1 MAGDGIHAGCLQ
13 FQKKT
18 ERARVSVKTVSLFL
32 RLYASFV
39 KEGYM
44 NRFAKQSIVFL
55 LIGAF
60 LMVPLGST
68 ALAQEYFE
76 SGEPTGGQMVFD
88 LAFMR
93 PAGILATAFGSVV
106 WVLALPFSA
115 LADNVDEST
124 EMLVKDPAEFT
135 FKRPLGHF

>member
-1 MAGDGIHAGCLQ
+1 MLLQ
-13 FQKKT
+13 K
-18 ERARVSVKTVSLFL
+18 KTVSLFL
-32 RLYASFV
+32 RRYASFV

-76 SGEPTGGQMVFD
+76 SSEPTGGEMVFD
-88 LAFMR
+88 FAFMR
-93 PAGILATAFGSVV
+93 PAGILAVAFGSAV
-106 WVLALPFSA
+106 WLLALPFSA